1 MKKTTLAILALTLG
15 LGAVSP
21 VAFAKTHKLPLHRV
35 TTADLNREQ
44 LAKIH
49 AATDMAIAN
58 PPSGDA
64 YVGAMNNP
72 PSPETTTVV
81 VAAPPHDS
89 SDQKQPDT
97 NPPSTGTPSV
107 DTPYVAVTPAKA
119 PDGPEAH

>member
-1 MKKTTLAILALTLG
+1 MKKTTLTLLALSLS

-21 VAFAKTHKLPLHRV
+21 IAFAKTHKTPHRV

-49 AATDMAIAN
+49 SATDVAIAN

-89 SDQKQPDT
+89 SDQKLPDT
-97 NPPSTGTPSV
+97 NPPSTGTPSI
-107 DTPYVAVTPAKA
+107 DTPYVAVTPAKT